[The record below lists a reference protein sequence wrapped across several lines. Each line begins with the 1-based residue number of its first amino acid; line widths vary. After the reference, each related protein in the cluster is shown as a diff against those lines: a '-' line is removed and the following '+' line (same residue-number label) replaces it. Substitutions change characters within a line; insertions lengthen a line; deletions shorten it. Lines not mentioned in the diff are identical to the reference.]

1 MMNEKVLE
9 IVNLL
14 IKLILKEEK
23 SPAGEVTLVRDL
35 LSRGYDPA
43 EIDAA
48 FGIIF
53 SAPGEKESPRTFPSH
68 EVLNAP
74 RPKPHRVLNH
84 AERLKLTLEAQGF
97 LEGLTYT
104 GLVQPEEL
112 EDVLLYAL
120 QLDTDEVG
128 VFEVSWLLEKTVKDP
143 NRLAIITG
151 PDDGDGDEAF
161 SDIKQGN
168 RMVN

>member
-1 MMNEKVLE
+1 MMNERVLE

-23 SPAGEVTLVRDL
+23 SPAGEVTLVQDL

-53 SAPGEKESPRTFPSH
+53 SAPVEKEGRKTFSSRDI
-68 EVLNAP
+68 LRAP
-74 RPKPHRVLNH
+74 RPQPHRVLNH

-151 PDDGDGDEAF
+151 SEARDQAFFDTRPDTR
-161 SDIKQGN
+161 I
-168 RMVN
+168 VN